1 MKPKKTGITKKELS
15 DEVLAMILGGFDT
28 TSSILSWF
36 VYYVREAVTSA
47 FSLMPCDPRYW
58 KLDPKQFIPE
68 RLFGTDAPDA
78 NHHPLVFAP
87 FGGGH
92 RTCAGQ
98 ELARLE
104 LKLIVIR
111 FMLFVTFVDASG
123 NNGGHSQAM
132 VVSPKELAVFIK
144 FD

>member
-1 MKPKKTGITKKELS
+1 
-15 DEVLAMILGGFDT
+15 
-28 TSSILSWF
+28 
-36 VYYVREAVTSA
+36 
-47 FSLMPCDPRYW
+47 MPCDPRYW